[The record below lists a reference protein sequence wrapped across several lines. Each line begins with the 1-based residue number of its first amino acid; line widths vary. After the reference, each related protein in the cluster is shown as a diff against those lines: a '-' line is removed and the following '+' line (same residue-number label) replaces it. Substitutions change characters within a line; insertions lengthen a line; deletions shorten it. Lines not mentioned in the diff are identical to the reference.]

1 MAIKLLVTLD
11 GSPFSERVLD
21 VAIPLAMTAKADVY
35 LLRVNPPA
43 QEVVQAGPNLD
54 PRAEAEEAAIMGHV
68 PPGPRVR
75 QVETATQ
82 ASERMAAEALD
93 YLRPL
98 AARFDGLR
106 TECLVRE
113 GDDPAAEIV
122 RCADEL
128 GADVIAMA
136 THGRSGL
143 LHLLLGSVAESVVRS
158 GVAPVLLLRPAI

>member
-1 MAIKLLVTLD
+1 MPIKLLVTLD
-11 GSPFSERVLD
+11 GSRFSEKVLD
-21 VAIPLAMTAKADVY
+21 LAVPLATKAGAEVF

-43 QEVVQAGPNLD
+43 HDVVQAGPNLD
-54 PRAEAEEAAIMGHV
+54 PRSEAESAAIMGGV
-68 PPGPRVR
+68 PPAPRVR
-75 QVETATQ
+75 EVETATQ

-93 YLRPL
+93 YLRRL
-98 AARFDGLR
+98 ATRFNGLR

-128 GADVIAMA
+128 GVDVIAMA
-136 THGRSGL
+136 THGRSGP

-158 GVAPVLLLRPAI
+158 GVAPVLLVRPAV